1 VALGQSGAQPWV
13 LAATILGSSMA
24 FIDATVVNIAL
35 PSMQASL
42 AARVSDA
49 QWIVNAYLLML
60 GALILV
66 GGAAGDQ
73 YGRRRVCMLGI
84 LVFTVASVGCGLAP
98 SVFALI
104 SARTLQGIGGALL
117 VPGSLAIISANVPE
131 QSRGRAIGTWA
142 GASALTTAL
151 GPVLGGWLVDTWSWR
166 AIFFINVPIG
176 LVALVIMGRWV
187 AESSNESDTAPDWR
201 GAVLAVLGLGMLAV
215 GLTLASQDG
224 WSRVSVWGCVAA
236 ALIAIS
242 LLLWWEARAASP
254 MLPLPLFRSATFS
267 GTNAIT
273 LLLYFSLSGAL
284 FFVPYDL
291 IDIQGY
297 SATQA
302 GAALLPLSVIMA
314 ALSRWSGGLIGR
326 YGARLP
332 LVVGSLVAAIGFVLL
347 AVPATG
353 GSYWST
359 FFPAMT
365 ALGLGM
371 AVSVTPLTTT
381 VLHSA
386 GDRFAGAASGINN
399 AIARLAGMLAVALL
413 GAVAVG
419 AFGAAL
425 DASLER
431 LHTPAPTVQSL
442 KMQVQKLAE
451 ARAPAQLAG
460 PERQVLQQ
468 ALNESFIHAF
478 RLVTLIAAVATLLS
492 AVIAWVTIDRTG
504 ADGKSSIK
512 GAELH

>member
-1 VALGQSGAQPWV
+1 VTLAVSTRAQSWV

-35 PSMQASL
+35 PSIQASL

-49 QWIVNAYLLML
+49 QWIINAYLLML

-84 LVFTVASVGCGLAP
+84 LVFTIASVGCGLAP
-98 SVFALI
+98 NVLALI
-104 SARTLQGIGGALL
+104 CARTLQGIGGALL

-151 GPVLGGWLVDTWSWR
+151 GPVLGGWLVDSWSWR

-176 LVALVIMGRWV
+176 VGALLIMGRWV
-187 AESSNESDTAPDWR
+187 AESGKQPDTVLDWK
-201 GAVLAVLGLGMLAV
+201 GAVLAVLGLGMLSY
-215 GLTLASQDG
+215 GLTSASEDG
-224 WSRVSVWGCVAA
+224 WARLSVWSCLAA
-236 ALIAIS
+236 AVIALA

-254 MLPLPLFRSATFS
+254 MLRLPLFRSATFS
-267 GTNAIT
+267 GCNAVT

-284 FFVPYDL
+284 FFLPYDL
-291 IDIQGY
+291 IDIHGY
-297 SATQA
+297 SAAQA

-314 ALSRWSGGLIGR
+314 SLSRWSGGLIGR

-332 LVVGSLVAAIGFVLL
+332 LVVGPIIAATGFALL
-347 AVPATG
+347 AVPATS

-371 AVSVTPLTTT
+371 VVSVAPLTTT

-419 AFGAAL
+419 AFAGALQQRL
-425 DASLER
+425 DR
-431 LHTPAPTVQSL
+431 LHTPAPIVQSL
-442 KMQVQKLAE
+442 EMQVQKLAE
-451 ARAPAQLAG
+451 ARAPAQLDA

-468 ALNESFIHAF
+468 VLNESFVHAF
-478 RLVTLIAAVATLLS
+478 RVVSLIAAGAALLS
-492 AVIAWVTIDRTG
+492 ALIAWLTIDRMET
-504 ADGKSSIK
+504 SS
-512 GAELH
+512 